1 MNDESMKQLFGMDIG
16 AVQPSQGM
24 MQQSMGQSVP
34 PADQMGST
42 WVHENLPYLNSFL
55 SSQVGK
61 EVNVGYIFG
70 TGQATERRGKL
81 VGVGYNYIV
90 LQEEFSGQ
98 LLACD
103 FYSIKFV
110 RILN

>member
-1 MNDESMKQLFGMDIG
+1 M
-16 AVQPSQGM
+16 
-24 MQQSMGQSVP
+24 
-34 PADQMGST
+34 
-42 WVHENLPYLNSFL
+42 
-55 SSQVGK
+55 GK

>member
-1 MNDESMKQLFGMDIG
+1 MNDESMKQLFGMDVG
-16 AVQPSQGM
+16 YVPPAQEM
-24 MQQSMGQSVP
+24 MPQSMGQSAP
-34 PADQMGST
+34 PADQSGST

-61 EVNVGYIFG
+61 EINVGYIFG

-81 VGVGYNYIV
+81 MGVGYNYIV

>member
-1 MNDESMKQLFGMDIG
+1 MNDESMKQLFGMSVG
-16 AVQPSQGM
+16 AVPPVQEM
-24 MQQSMGQSVP
+24 MPQQMGQNAP
-34 PADQMGST
+34 TGDTMGST

>member
-1 MNDESMKQLFGMDIG
+1 MNDESMKQLFGMNVG
-16 AVQPSQGM
+16 A
-24 MQQSMGQSVP
+24 VP
-34 PADQMGST
+34 PAQEMMPQQTGQPAAPADMGST

-90 LQEEFSGQ
+90 LEEEFSGQ

-103 FYSIKFV
+103 FYSNKFV

>member
-1 MNDESMKQLFGMDIG
+1 MNDESMKQLFGMNVG
-16 AVQPSQGM
+16 SVPPVQEMSP
-24 MQQSMGQSVP
+24 MQMGQSAP
-34 PADQMGST
+34 PVDMGST

>member
-1 MNDESMKQLFGMDIG
+1 MNDESMKQLFGMDVG
-16 AVQPSQGM
+16 YAPPAEM
-24 MQQSMGQSVP
+24 MPQTMPQSSS